1 MLDQITPVILTYNEA
16 ANIGRTLQAL
26 RWAKRI
32 VVVDSFSDDQTEQI
46 CSDFENVEFLQRH
59 FDQHAIQW
67 NFAIEQ
73 NINSKWTLALD
84 ADHVLSDALVSE
96 LEILQPAKDIN
107 AFWASFIYLINGKPL
122 RQSLYPPVI
131 SLYRSGQ
138 GSYQQDGH
146 TQRLEIDGKIGQ
158 LNSKIMHDDRKSYT
172 RWLSSQWNYAQQEAI
187 KLQQERWPEL
197 SLADRAR
204 KSGLAPLMVLPYT
217 LFFKG
222 LILNGWPGVI
232 YTGQRF
238 IAESCL
244 QIARLKAQFGG

>member
-16 ANIGRTLQAL
+16 ANIGRTLKAL
-26 RWAKRI
+26 HWAKRI

-46 CSDFENVEFLQRH
+46 CLELENVEFLQRR
-59 FDQHAIQW
+59 FDQHATQW

-73 NINSKWTLALD
+73 NITSEWILALD
-84 ADHVLSDALVSE
+84 ADHVLSDE
-96 LEILQPAKDIN
+96 LINELKLLQPAKETN

-131 SLYRSGQ
+131 SLYRNGQ
-138 GSYQQDGH
+138 ASYQQDGH
-146 TQRLEIDGKIGQ
+146 TQRLAIDGKIDQ
-158 LNSKIMHDDRKSYT
+158 LNNKIMHDDRKSSR
-172 RWLSSQWNYAQQEAI
+172 RWLSSQWNYAQQEVV
-187 KLQQERWPEL
+187 KLQQERWSDL

-204 KSGLAPLMVLPYT
+204 KSGLAPLIVVPYT
-217 LFFKG
+217 FLCKG

-238 IAESCL
+238 IAEVCL
-244 QIARLKAQFGG
+244 QIARLKALFKP